1 MAQTLLGVSVDPP
14 SAPQWANL
22 GLQVVQLSY
31 NGHIFIDCITLLF
44 SIYFD
49 TTIQKCCYH
58 HDRTPERKLV
68 CVDSIVWRASVQA
81 PRPIFG
87 SKFYF
92 FALHPHNCLF
102 VGSDGPDSMGS
113 YLPHIFFSFFLTLLF
128 NRNLAT
134 LALFPNGSPIK
145 IVIVMYVHFYCLLN
159 DRVPYFI
166 FMSSAICGSAP
177 RQC

>member
-1 MAQTLLGVSVDPP
+1 MTEHQKENLFVLTALYGGLLCRHQGPFLAQNSTFLRYTHITAFLWAQTDPTQWDHISPISFSV
-14 SAPQWANL
+14 
-22 GLQVVQLSY
+22 
-31 NGHIFIDCITLLF
+31 
-44 SIYFD
+44 
-49 TTIQKCCYH
+49 
-58 HDRTPERKLV
+58 
-68 CVDSIVWRASVQA
+68 
-81 PRPIFG
+81 
-87 SKFYF
+87 
-92 FALHPHNCLF
+92 
-102 VGSDGPDSMGS
+102 
-113 YLPHIFFSFFLTLLF
+113 FFLTLLF